1 MSAKRNMLITGPPGS
16 GKTTVI
22 YRLLELLPL
31 GAVAGFYTDLS
42 KGRGALGGYHLQGL
56 MGELPRCLPS

>member
-22 YRLLELLPL
+22 CRLLELLPL
-31 GAVAGFYTDLS
+31 GAVAGFYTEEIRD
-42 KGRGALGGYHLQGL
+42 GGK
-56 MGELPRCLPS
+56 